1 MDQAMTQTALGR
13 YRIEK
18 EIGRGAMGTV
28 YRAYDPFLDQPI
40 ALKVSRWDES
50 LPQRDQ
56 KLYESLFFNETH
68 AASLLNHPGIV
79 QVFDAGVE
87 GESFYIAMEYV
98 AGARTLE
105 GFCRP
110 ENLLPMDKVADIIFR
125 CAEALDYAHRKGVI
139 HRDIKPGNILLSEGG
154 DVKIADFS
162 VALLVDPRIVDT
174 QVMVPVGSPMYMSPE
189 QIREDTLTSQS
200 DLFSLGVVLYELL
213 TGKHPFHANTLASVT
228 YGIVNHPHPPLEP
241 QGTAGLDGFS
251 HIIDKVLAKEPG
263 QRYQSALDF
272 AADLSQTFSQLK
284 HPQDGIA
291 TEGRADLLKSLS
303 FFQAF
308 PDAEIWE
315 LLRWADWEEYRDG
328 EKIISEGEEE
338 DSFFIVVNGAVKVC
352 KGVRPIARLEAG
364 ECFGEIGYLGHQKRS
379 ASIIAD
385 GDISVLRMNAELIE
399 RASQSCQVAFHK
411 VFIRTLIDRLVQTT
425 TDLAGQS

>member
-1 MDQAMTQTALGR
+1 MAQTALGR

-18 EIGRGAMGTV
+18 EIGRGTMGTV
-28 YRAYDPFLDQPI
+28 YRAFDPFLDQPI

-50 LPQRDQ
+50 LPERDQ

-105 GFCRP
+105 QFCRP
-110 ENLLPMDKVADIIFR
+110 ENLLPMDKVADIIFK

-200 DLFSLGVVLYELL
+200 DLFSLGVVLYEML

-241 QGTAGLDGFS
+241 KGTAGLDGFR

-315 LLRWADWEEYRDG
+315 LLRWAGWEEYRDG

-352 KGVRPIARLEAG
+352 KGVHPITRLEAG

-385 GDISVLRMNAELIE
+385 GDISVLRMNAKLIE

-425 TDLAGQS
+425 TALANQS